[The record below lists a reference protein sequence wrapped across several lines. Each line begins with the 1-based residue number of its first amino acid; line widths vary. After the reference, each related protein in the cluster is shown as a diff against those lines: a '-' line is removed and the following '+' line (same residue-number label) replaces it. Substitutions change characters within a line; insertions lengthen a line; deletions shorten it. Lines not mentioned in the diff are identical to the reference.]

1 MNTQRTTRGGRGF
14 TQVELLVVICVLA
27 LMAALLLPALA
38 AAKRKSSHI
47 NCVNNLKQ
55 IVLAFKMCAGDNDG
69 KYPTEM
75 CAKNDAMMKLFSS
88 GNAYVLWQTMTN
100 ELNTPKILICPED
113 KGRTGTSSFTD
124 GFSDANISYFFSLDA
139 DETHPQMILSGDSN
153 LAVNGVNV
161 RPGILNLWT
170 NASVGWNADRVGRF
184 HPAGNLALTDGS
196 AAQMPATCNL
206 ATVGMTNR
214 LVIP

>member
-1 MNTQRTTRGGRGF
+1 M
-14 TQVELLVVICVLA
+14 ELVVVICVLA
-27 LMAALLLPALA
+27 LVAALLLPALA
-38 AAKRKSSHI
+38 AAKRKASRI

-55 IVLAFKMCAGDNDG
+55 ITLGFKRWAGDNDD
-69 KYPTEM
+69 KYPMQT
-75 CAKNDAMMKLFSS
+75 CVTNDSMMKLFSS
-88 GNAYVLWQTMTN
+88 GNAYVLWRIMSN
-100 ELNTPKILICPED
+100 ELASAKVLICSED
-113 KGRTGTSSFTD
+113 KDHTGTFSFAD

-139 DETHPQMILSGDSN
+139 DKSHPQMILSGDSN

-170 NASVGWNADRVGRF
+170 NASIGWNADRIGRI
-184 HPAGNLALTDGS
+184 HPAGNVALTDSS
-196 AAQMPATCNL
+196 AVQVPAGVNL